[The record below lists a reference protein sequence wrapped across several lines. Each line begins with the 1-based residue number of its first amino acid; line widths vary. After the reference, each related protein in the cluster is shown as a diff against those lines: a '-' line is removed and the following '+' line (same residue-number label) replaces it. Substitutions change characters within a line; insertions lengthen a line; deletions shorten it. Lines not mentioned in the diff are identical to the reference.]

1 MTTKHTPGPWEV
13 RKYGSGGID
22 VIDRNASTVAAI
34 HLDDG
39 DSDIYE
45 ADAHLIAAAPTMLAA
60 LEIALELLGNVT
72 AMTDSEAD
80 YLGQAENTISLAIA
94 KAKGDT

>member
-45 ADAHLIAAAPTMLAA
+45 ADAHLIAAAPELLAA
-60 LEIALELLGNVT
+60 LIELEQLVT
-72 AMTDSEAD
+72 AHIPDE
-80 YLGQAENTISLAIA
+80 AENWARNARAAIA
-94 KAKGDT
+94 KAKGE